1 MMNIICSLP
10 GFKDVNTLNQ
20 DVCITVAMATMEKLR
35 FIGLA
40 F

>member
-1 MMNIICSLP
+1 MKIIICPLP

-20 DVCITVAMATMEKLR
+20 DVCVTVAMATMEKLHL
-35 FIGLA
+35 IGLT